1 MEIRT
6 ERLILREF
14 NEKDYDF
21 FLKLEQNEFYIKY
34 EEDSI
39 PTDEKVRE
47 KFDSILGNNKSED
60 KYRFLIT
67 RAEDGE
73 PLGTV
78 LIWCIDEP
86 IREWE
91 IGWGL
96 SEEHTGKGI
105 ATEAARGL
113 LEFGFEKLNVHRIQA
128 NCNANNV
135 ASEKIM
141 KRIGMKIEGT
151 LRHTRFLRGE
161 WCDSTIYS
169 ILEDEL

>member
-1 MEIRT
+1 M
-6 ERLILREF
+6 
-14 NEKDYDF
+14 
-21 FLKLEQNEFYIKY
+21 
-34 EEDSI
+34 
-39 PTDEKVRE
+39 
-47 KFDSILGNNKSED
+47 
-60 KYRFLIT
+60 
-67 RAEDGE
+67 
-73 PLGTV
+73 
-78 LIWCIDEP
+78 
-86 IREWE
+86 
-91 IGWGL
+91 
-96 SEEHTGKGI
+96 
-105 ATEAARGL
+105 

>member
-67 RAEDGE
+67 RQKMEN
-73 PLGTV
+73 L
-78 LIWCIDEP
+78 
-86 IREWE
+86 
-91 IGWGL
+91 
-96 SEEHTGKGI
+96 
-105 ATEAARGL
+105 
-113 LEFGFEKLNVHRIQA
+113 
-128 NCNANNV
+128 
-135 ASEKIM
+135 
-141 KRIGMKIEGT
+141 
-151 LRHTRFLRGE
+151 
-161 WCDSTIYS
+161 
-169 ILEDEL
+169 